1 MGCCPQEKKTETLSC
16 HGEGSQ
22 KRDYFFLSIIVLGII
37 FYLGHLL
44 NLSVS
49 FAAGKDVHLF
59 HSFFELMNLMIGGIV
74 LGIVL
79 VGILGKIPREYVIS
93 IMGRPGTKIG
103 ILRATIAGLL
113 LDLCNHGILMVGMK
127 LYKQGA
133 SLGQTMAFLIA
144 SPWNSLSLTIILVSL
159 IGLKWTL
166 AFILLSGIIAII
178 SGILF
183 DILEKRGV
191 LLKNPN
197 QFQIPKDFRF
207 WKSIKK
213 DMKNY
218 NFSMNFVGEVLWDGL
233 KDSKMII
240 KWVLFG
246 AILSSLV
253 RAFIDE
259 GDFENYFSPTL
270 LGLGTTLVLTTIMEI
285 CSEGA
290 TPFAADLMTRASAPG
305 NSFTFLMAGVSTD
318 YTEIMSL
325 KETTKSFKIALFLP
339 LITVPQILIIGF
351 ILNSSF

>member
-1 MGCCPQEKKTETLSC
+1 MDCCPQEKKTETLSC

-44 NLSVS
+44 NLSVF
-49 FAAGKDVHLF
+49 FAAGKDVRLF

-79 VGILGKIPREYVIS
+79 VGILGKIPHEYVIS
-93 IMGRPGTKIG
+93 IMGRPGTKSG

-246 AILSSLV
+246 AILSSLL
-253 RAFIDE
+253 RAFIDQ

-290 TPFAADLMTRASAPG
+290 TPLAADLMTRASAPG

>member
-74 LGIVL
+74 LGIIL

-159 IGLKWTL
+159 IGFKWTL

-207 WKSIKK
+207 WESIKK

>member
-1 MGCCPQEKKTETLSC
+1 MGRCSQDTKAQTLSC
-16 HGEGSQ
+16 HEEGGR
-22 KRDYFFLSIIVLGII
+22 KRDYFFLSVIVLGMMC
-37 FYLGHLL
+37 YLGHLL

-49 FAAGKDVHLF
+49 FAEGKDVHLF
-59 HSFFELMNLMIGGIV
+59 HSFFDLMNLMIGGII

-79 VGILGKIPREYVIS
+79 VGVLGKIPREYVIS
-93 IMGRPGTKIG
+93 IIGRPGTKSG
-103 ILRATIAGLL
+103 LLRATLAGLL

-127 LYKQGA
+127 LYERGA

-159 IGLKWTL
+159 IGFKWTL
-166 AFILLSGIIAII
+166 AFILLSGLIAII

-197 QFQIPKDFRF
+197 QFQMSKDFRF
-207 WKSIKK
+207 WKNIKK

-218 NFSMNFVGEVLWDGL
+218 NFSMSFVSGVLRDGL

-240 KWVLFG
+240 KWILFG

-253 RAFIDE
+253 KTFVDQGA
-259 GDFENYFSPTL
+259 FENYFGPTF
-270 LGLGTTLVLTTIMEI
+270 LGLGVTLVLTTIMEI

-290 TPFAADLMTRASAPG
+290 SPFAADLMTRASAPG

-351 ILNSSF
+351 ILNSYF